1 MAYPTRTPSQVPL
14 FPVKAAP
21 GSISPAKSGVFPGKP
36 GPGVIFPGKPTPGGI
51 FPGSG
56 GSPGYNPDP
65 PYGDRRRR
73 HEYRELRRDGYL
85 GVGYPL
91 EWLWLVDMEA
101 TVEAEEVGLLE
112 PPLIDL
118 WP

>member
-1 MAYPTRTPSQVPL
+1 MAYDALSTSHIPL
-14 FPVKAAP
+14 FPAKAAP
-21 GSISPAKSGVFPGKP
+21 GPASPVKYGIFPGKP
-36 GPGVIFPGKPTPGGI
+36 SPGVIFPGKPTPGGI

-56 GSPGYNPDP
+56 GGSGYNPDP
-65 PYGDRRRR
+65 PYGDRQRR
-73 HEYRELRRDGYL
+73 HEYRGLRRDGYL
-85 GVGYPL
+85 GAGYPL
-91 EWLWLVDMEA
+91 EWLWLDIEA